1 MSISED
7 YRGSGRSKGS
17 PSAPSPLLYALI
29 ARGTTILA
37 RQAACS
43 GNFSEVTEQ
52 VLSKIPPEDNKKTY
66 SHLEFYFHYICENR
80 IIYMLI
86 THGDFERSKAFAFL
100 SEIKKRFSIQYGER
114 VYTALPY
121 AMNSDFSSTL
131 TAQMRFFSELPS
143 PSRAAA
149 NRSAANNNLGVPAP
163 SSKVTQVQDQVD
175 ELKGIMVENI
185 DQITAR
191 GERLELLINRTNDLQ
206 ANAVTFKRTSRNLER
221 SMCMKNAKLGMIIAI
236 VSLLIVYFIVSAACG
251 GLGWSK
257 CV

>member
-1 MSISED
+1 MGSSE
-7 YRGSGRSKGS
+7 GEASASSLGVS
-17 PSAPSPLLYALI
+17 PGPSQLLYSLVS
-29 ARGTTILA
+29 RGTTILA
-37 RQAACS
+37 RQALCA

-52 VLSKIPPEDNKKTY
+52 VLSKIPLEDNKKTY
-66 SHLEFYFHYICENR
+66 SHRDCYFHYICENR

-86 THGDFERSKAFAFL
+86 TLGDFERSKAFAFL
-100 SEIKKRFSIQYGER
+100 AEIKKRFLIQYGDR

-131 TAQMRFFSELPS
+131 LAQMRFYGELPS
-143 PSRAAA
+143 PSHSVSSGRGSV
-149 NRSAANNNLGVPAP
+149 NSLGVTST
-163 SSKVTQVQDQVD
+163 SSKVNQVQDQVD

-221 SMCMKNAKLGMIIAI
+221 SICMKNAKLGIIIAF
-236 VSLLIVYFIVSAACG
+236 VALAVLYFIISATCG
-251 GLGWSK
+251 GLDWRK

>member
-7 YRGSGRSKGS
+7 LRGSASSKGS
-17 PSAPSPLLYALI
+17 SPTPLLYALI

-80 IIYMLI
+80 IVYMLI

-100 SEIKKRFSIQYGER
+100 TEIKKRFLIQYGER

-131 TAQMRFFSELPS
+131 TAQMRFYSESSS
-143 PSRAAA
+143 PSHATG
-149 NRSAANNNLGVPAP
+149 NRSVANNLGVPSVSGP

-191 GERLELLINRTNDLQ
+191 GERLELLINRTDNLQ

-221 SMCMKNAKLGMIIAI
+221 SMCMKNAKLSIIIAVVAVI
-236 VSLLIVYFIVSAACG
+236 IVYFIVSACCG

>member
-1 MSISED
+1 MSTIDDS
-7 YRGSGRSKGS
+7 RGNSLT
-17 PSAPSPLLYALI
+17 SPLLYALI

-37 RQAACS
+37 RQAVCT

-52 VLSKIPPEDNKKTY
+52 VLSRIPPEDNKKTY
-66 SHLEFYFHYICENR
+66 SHLEYYFHYICENR

-86 THGDFERSKAFAFL
+86 TLGDFERSKAFAFL
-100 SEIKKRFSIQYGER
+100 TEIKKRFLIQYGER

-121 AMNSDFSSTL
+121 AMNSDFASTL
-131 TAQMRFFSELPS
+131 SAQMRFFGELPS
-143 PSRAAA
+143 PSHSAA
-149 NRSAANNNLGVPAP
+149 NRSTANSLGVPRT
-163 SSKVTQVQDQVD
+163 SSKVVQVQDQVD

-191 GERLELLINRTNDLQ
+191 GEKLELLINRTNDLQ

-221 SMCMKNAKLGMIIAI
+221 SMCMKNAKLGIIIAVVALVI
-236 VSLLIVYFIVSAACG
+236 LYFIVSAACG

-257 CV
+257 CVG